1 VKEIWQDIIQLS
13 GGRAK
18 SMLRDRGLHI
28 PYQTESREAT
38 AFQPHDPQT
47 MVFDTLHFLLHQFFL
62 ALSGQ
67 TRGKD
72 AEKRSISSPI

>member
-1 VKEIWQDIIQLS
+1 
-13 GGRAK
+13 
-18 SMLRDRGLHI
+18 MLRDRGLHI

-47 MVFDTLHFLLHQFFL
+47 MVFDTLHFLLRQFFL

-67 TRGKD
+67 TRGKG